1 MKKIFGMLSGL
12 LCIGLSLSACGY
24 VGPGEEGIIVNSLG
38 DSKGVVTEPVG
49 TGYHYLGWFS
59 HLYTFPTFTQNYN
72 WTDQNREQITFADS
86 GGLSVVTD
94 IGISYHVVPGKVP
107 ELFQKYRRGIEEITD
122 IYLHNMVR
130 DSLNE
135 IGSKHP
141 IEFIYGEGKSQIITD
156 VQKAVEV
163 QVKDYGI
170 EVEKVYWIGQLHL
183 PDAVT
188 TSINN
193 KIQATQL
200 AQQKQNE
207 LVQAQAD
214 AAKVVATA
222 NGDAQSTLL
231 KANAQAQANKAL
243 AASISPELTRYLE
256 VQRWD
261 GKLPMY
267 SGAGTTMLLNA
278 PNGRN

>member
-1 MKKIFGMLSGL
+1 MKRNWLLGVLFGLVLSG
-12 LCIGLSLSACGY
+12 CGY

-38 DSKGVVTEPVG
+38 GDKGVVAEPVG

-86 GGLSVVTD
+86 GGLSIVTD

-107 ELFQKYRRGIEEITD
+107 ELFQKYRRGIDEITD

-130 DSLNE
+130 DALNE

-141 IEFIYGEGKSQIITD
+141 IEFIYGEGKSQIIND
-156 VQKAVEV
+156 VQSAVQV

-170 EVEKVYWIGQLHL
+170 EIEKVYWIGQLHL

-214 AAKVVATA
+214 AAKAIAAA
-222 NGDAQSTLL
+222 NGV
-231 KANAQAQANKAL
+231 AQARLAVQKAE
-243 AASISPELTRYLE
+243 AEGNIAVAKSISPELTRYLE
-256 VQRWD
+256 VQKWD

-267 SGAGTTMLLNA
+267 SGTGMSMLIN
-278 PNGRN
+278 PGSQR